1 MQNFTEIQ
9 TLMKSDL
16 EMMDSILTRR
26 LDSNVDLINQM
37 SQYIINSG
45 GKRIRPLLLLLCAR
59 ATNYNGSD
67 HYSMAVV
74 IELIHTATLLH
85 DDVVDASST
94 RRGQETSNEIWG
106 NAPSVLVGDFLYSR
120 AFEIMVEP
128 NSMQIMKVLSK
139 ATNQISEGEVLQLLN
154 IKNAKVSQSEY
165 FEVIEEKTACLFK
178 AACEIG
184 GILAKS
190 DIKTISALGIYGLHL
205 GNAFQIIDDTLDYES
220 DSSIIGKEI
229 GDDLS
234 EGKVTL
240 PMIYALE
247 KTSGNDKK
255 ILEKNKQLK
264 AQNKKEIVFQRL
276 LMGITKAS
284 LSTESFISAA
294 SFQET
299 TRVLT
304 EASITGRV
312 DDLRGLKENVI
323 VGRLIPAGTGFK
335 HHQEKRKKRVADSF
349 MQTSEAEQELSEQLS
364 EVEAE
369 AEE

>member
-16 EMMDSILTRR
+16 EMMDSILTSR

-128 NSMQIMKVLSK
+128 NSMEIMKILSK
-139 ATNQISEGEVLQLLN
+139 ATNQISEGEVLQLLS
-154 IKNAKVSQSEY
+154 IKNANVSQTEY
-165 FEVIEEKTACLFK
+165 FEVIERKTACLFK
-178 AACEIG
+178 AACQIA
-184 GILAKS
+184 GILAESNKNV
-190 DIKTISALGIYGLHL
+190 INGLGSFGMHL

-220 DSSIIGKEI
+220 NSSVIGKEV

-247 KTSGNDKK
+247 NTKGSEKATLSNAITNADSSNIDNIIN
-255 ILEKNKQLK
+255 ILLSVNAFEYSRKVAKN
-264 AQNKKEIVFQRL
+264 ES
-276 LMGITKAS
+276 TKALKFLEVIPNS
-284 LSTESFISAA
+284 EYRSAL
-294 SFQET
+294 Q
-299 TRVLT
+299 L
-304 EASITGRV
+304 
-312 DDLRGLKENVI
+312 LC
-323 VGRLIPAGTGFK
+323 
-335 HHQEKRKKRVADSF
+335 
-349 MQTSEAEQELSEQLS
+349 ELSLDRNS
-364 EVEAE
+364 
-369 AEE
+369 